1 MKIGLVTGEYPPME
15 GGVGAFTRE
24 LAKEFSRNGN
34 EVHIITS
41 RMARPQI
48 DDRSVWD
55 IKEPY
60 DMGYAQLHA
69 RINRWW
75 WPAMSTIAQIVA
87 RFDLEIINVQYQA
100 AAYDM
105 YVPAINFLPWRLR
118 GVTQTVVTFHDLRV
132 PYLFPKAG
140 WLRKRMVKNLVRTTG
155 GVIVTNSEDYKQLI
169 ETDIEGLRVVQLP
182 IGSNIDAREP
192 EPLEIDQ
199 IRNALL
205 VKKNGILLGYFGF
218 LNESKGADVLLEA
231 LARLPDHFEL
241 VFIGGQTGSSD
252 TSKNR
257 EFLDGLKGRIGEL
270 GLKPRVHWS
279 GFLAD
284 EDVSAYLCSCDMMV
298 LPYRDGASLR
308 RGTLMAAMVHG
319 CPIVTTNPSANVDQL
334 IHGENVWM
342 TPVDD
347 PDELADSIVHLAEDS
362 ALRAKL
368 GEGAKKSSAQFSWRD
383 IAAHTESFFEM
394 VIASGAKH

>member
-15 GGVGAFTRE
+15 GGVGAFTCK

-41 RMARPQI
+41 RLARPQN

-60 DMGYAQLHA
+60 DKGYGQLHA

-75 WPAMSTIAQIVA
+75 WGSMSTIAQIVN
-87 RFDLEIINVQYQA
+87 RYDLEIINVQYQA
-100 AAYDM
+100 AAFDM
-105 YVPAINFLPWRLR
+105 NIPAINFLPWRLR
-118 GVTQTVVTFHDLRV
+118 GLTNTVVTFHDFRV

-140 WLRKRMVKNLVRTTG
+140 WLRHRMVQNLVKTSS
-155 GVIVTNSEDYKQLI
+155 GVIVTNSEDYNRLA
-169 ETDIEGLRVVQLP
+169 ETEIDLLRITQLP

-192 EPLEIDQ
+192 TSLEIER

-205 VKKNGILLGYFGF
+205 SNKNGVLLGYFGF
-218 LNESKGADVLLEA
+218 LSETKGANILLEA
-231 LARLPDHFEL
+231 LAGLPDHFEL

-252 TSKNR
+252 TSRNR
-257 EFLDGLKGRIGEL
+257 EFLARLNGRIEEL
-270 GLKPRVHWS
+270 GIKQRVHWS

-284 EDVSAYLCSCDMMV
+284 EDVSAFLCSCEMMV

-308 RGTLMAAMVHG
+308 RGTLMASLAHG
-319 CPIVTTNPSANVDQL
+319 CPIVTTLPSVRIDEL

-347 PDELADSIVHLAEDS
+347 SDELADAIVHLAEDS

-368 GEGAKKSSAQFSWRD
+368 GAGAKKSSAQFSWSD
-383 IAAHTESFFEM
+383 IAAKTESFYETI
-394 VIASGAKH
+394 IATNV

>member
-1 MKIGLVTGEYPPME
+1 ME

-41 RMARPQI
+41 RLARPEI
-48 DDRSVWD
+48 DDRSLWD

-69 RINRWW
+69 RISRWW
-75 WPAMSTIAQIVA
+75 WPAMSTIARIVD
-87 RFDLEIINVQYQA
+87 RFDLDIINVQYQA

-105 YVPAINFLPWRLR
+105 NVPAINFLPWRLR
-118 GVTQTVVTFHDLRV
+118 GLTQTVVTFHDLRV

-140 WLRKRMVKNLVRTTG
+140 WLRQRMVQNLARTTG
-155 GVIVTNSEDYKQLI
+155 GVIVTNSEDYKQLV
-169 ETDIEGLRVVQLP
+169 ETGMEGLRVAQLP

-192 EPLEIDQ
+192 ESLEIDR

-205 VKKNGILLGYFGF
+205 DKKNGVLLGYFGF
-218 LNESKGADVLLEA
+218 LNESKGADVLLAA
-231 LARLPDHFEL
+231 LVGLPDHYEL

-252 TSKNR
+252 TSRNR
-257 EFLDGLKGRIGEL
+257 VFLEGLRGEIDEL

-284 EDVSAYLCSCDMMV
+284 EDVSAYLCACDMMV
-298 LPYRDGASLR
+298 MPYRDGASLR
-308 RGTLMAAMVHG
+308 RGTLMAAMAHG
-319 CPIVTTNPSANVDQL
+319 CPIVTTNPSANIDQL

-347 PDELADSIVHLAEDS
+347 PDKLADAIVHLAEDS

-368 GEGAKKSSAQFSWRD
+368 GEGAKKCSAQFSWRD
-383 IAAHTESFFEM
+383 IAAKTESFFET
-394 VIASGAKH
+394 VIASGA